1 MLSQNEWWM
10 LFLVMGVLVVALKG
24 MRGLGAGSVGADGYP
39 YRPAGALFTPAERS
53 FLGVLDQAVGPQ
65 YRVFGKVRVADVA
78 EVERGLGGSDWW
90 AAFNRI
96 SGKHFDVVVCRA
108 GNLVPVCAIEL
119 NDRSHASRKV
129 QQSDAF
135 KAELCRAIGLPLL
148 LLPARHAYSVQEL
161 RERFRAAVELTVP
174 SERTDAAGAPVSG
187 ALVPEALVPGVPVS
201 ATPVTRSYRFETDHS
216 DASGSDALSRHS
228 ALVGP

>member
-24 MRGLGAGSVGADGYP
+24 RRGFGAGSEGADGFP

-53 FLGVLDQAVGPQ
+53 FLGVLDRAVGSQ

-108 GNLVPVCAIEL
+108 GDLMPVCVIEL

-135 KAELCRAIGLPLL
+135 KAEVCQAIGLPMLS
-148 LLPARHAYSVQEL
+148 LPTQHAYSVQEL

-174 SERTDAAGAPVSG
+174 SEPHVEAARASLS
-187 ALVPEALVPGVPVS
+187 AAAVS
-201 ATPVTRSYRFETDHS
+201 ATPVARTYRFETDN
-216 DASGSDALSRHS
+216 SGSNGADALSRHS